1 MAYCSTD
8 LFKIFPF
15 SIDNYVCL
23 FIYLLFFFFFSL
35 SSKNCHRCAKKK
47 RWPWNTILP
56 TTLPNAEP
64 HPTLIETDRP
74 ITHVSVAN
82 CSFISGNNTLKLLI
96 KPTSRKTK
104 YKAILKTSHDL
115 ALSFAMTSFVCFDS

>member
-47 RWPWNTILP
+47 
-56 TTLPNAEP
+56 
-64 HPTLIETDRP
+64 
-74 ITHVSVAN
+74 VAM
-82 CSFISGNNTLKLLI
+82 
-96 KPTSRKTK
+96 K
-104 YKAILKTSHDL
+104 YDIADNLT
-115 ALSFAMTSFVCFDS
+115 